1 MRAAISAPT
10 PRLLPALFHRHRAAG
25 LLHGCNDGLG
35 IHRAQRAQIDHL
47 GLDAFLGQFVGGL
60 QRVGHAVRPR
70 DQRHVLARAHD
81 PRLADRDHIVIQL
94 RHLAGMAVQH
104 LVFEEDDGVGI
115 ADRGL
120 QQALVIGG
128 RKRRDHL
135 QARNLRVP
143 GRVILAVLGSDAGGG
158 AIRPAEHD
166 RAAHLA
172 AGHVQRLGRGVD
184 DLVDR
189 LHGEVEGHELDDRL
203 QARHRRTD
211 ADAGKAVLGD
221 RRIDHAPRA
230 EFLQQ
235 PLTDLVGA
243 LIFRDLFA
251 HQEHV
256 ARRAASPRPLH
267 RAARRGWSG

>member
-1 MRAAISAPT
+1 
-10 PRLLPALFHRHRAAG
+10 
-25 LLHGCNDGLG
+25 
-35 IHRAQRAQIDHL
+35 
-47 GLDAFLGQFVGGL
+47 
-60 QRVGHAVRPR
+60 
-70 DQRHVLARAHD
+70 
-81 PRLADRDHIVIQL
+81 
-94 RHLAGMAVQH
+94 MAVQH
-104 LVFEEDDGVGI
+104 LVFEEDHRVGI
-115 ADRGL
+115 ADRGF
-120 QQALVIGG
+120 QEALVIGG

-143 GRVILAVLGSDAGGG
+143 GRVILAVLGCDARRG
-158 AIRPAEHD
+158 AVGPTEHD

-189 LHGEVEGHELDDRL
+189 LHREVEGHEFDDRL

-256 ARRAASPRPLH
+256 RVAPHLLGHRIAQRVADGLGDHLGAGRALPDRARRRRRPGAAGGAEIIGLPSPTG
-267 RAARRGWSG
+267 ARDSSTSF